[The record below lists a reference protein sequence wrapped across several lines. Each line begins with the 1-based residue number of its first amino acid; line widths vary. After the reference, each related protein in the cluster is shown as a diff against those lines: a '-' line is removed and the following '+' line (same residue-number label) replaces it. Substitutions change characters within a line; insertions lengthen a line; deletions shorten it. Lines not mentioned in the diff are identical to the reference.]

1 MAATSKTKKD
11 RHKRL
16 LATGYFPEELTP
28 AFTTVD
34 LSRYRDS
41 LLAQFNAIP
50 NLKSGDSWFYAY
62 RSSAS
67 PIYFPRFGKQDRK
80 HFVLNPV
87 SFFFL
92 SKEISD
98 RWVEIRKSL
107 KTSKISASLP
117 IFDWTEGRAL
127 LPNNFGERDRRTATL
142 SVRNNFLLKSDLSRF
157 YHSVYTHA
165 LAWAVHGK
173 SIAKKNRSYALL
185 GNRLDLLSRNGQDG
199 QTIGVPV
206 GP

>member
-1 MAATSKTKKD
+1 A
-11 RHKRL
+11 
-16 LATGYFPEELTP
+16 
-28 AFTTVD
+28 
-34 LSRYRDS
+34 
-41 LLAQFNAIP
+41 
-50 NLKSGDSWFYAY
+50 
-62 RSSAS
+62 
-67 PIYFPRFGKQDRK
+67 
-80 HFVLNPV
+80 
-87 SFFFL
+87 FFFL
-92 SKEISD
+92 SKEVSD
-98 RWVEIRKSL
+98 HWVEIRKTL
-107 KTSKISASLP
+107 KKSRASASPP

-127 LPNNFGERDRRTATL
+127 LPNNFAERDRRTARL

-173 SIAKKNRSYALL
+173 SAAKKNHSYALL